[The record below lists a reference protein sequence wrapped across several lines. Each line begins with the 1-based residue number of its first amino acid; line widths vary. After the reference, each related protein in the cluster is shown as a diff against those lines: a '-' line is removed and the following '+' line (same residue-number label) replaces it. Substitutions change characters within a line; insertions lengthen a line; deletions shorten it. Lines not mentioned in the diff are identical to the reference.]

1 MRTGPRLM
9 GSPRHRDARSFPR
22 PRSILLVPPSSR
34 GRFVFEIILPYA
46 RLLFRVPSFQRLARI
61 PFGTRALPAL
71 GFLPSSRPH
80 PCASTIARPS
90 TTALAFRPQVFS
102 TSRRLAPRTGS
113 QACFIPLPR
122 PGFSCS
128 RPSLSAQPTF
138 PRREEPAPLALT
150 VAHSPTEIGCHVR
163 RPRLRGFDPREGA
176 FRRFGYSPLRGRCL
190 LQVSLLQVII
200 SHRWPRL
207 LEAIRP

>member
-9 GSPRHRDARSFPR
+9 GSPRQSRRALVSSPALDPARSAV
-22 PRSILLVPPSSR
+22 ISR
-34 GRFVFEIILPYA
+34 TIVYENILPYA

-61 PFGTRALPAL
+61 LSDSSSTCPWVPSLFATSPV
-71 GFLPSSRPH
+71 PVHSSRGH
-80 PCASTIARPS
+80 PRPGS
-90 TTALAFRPQVFS
+90 SFRPQVFA

-113 QACFIPLPR
+113 RACFIPLPR

-128 RPSLSAQPTF
+128 RPSLFAQLTLPH
-138 PRREEPAPLALT
+138 RKEPAPLALPT
-150 VAHSPTEIGCHVR
+150 PRSPTEVGCHVG
-163 RPRLRGFDPREGA
+163 RPRLRGFHPREGA
-176 FRRFGYSPLRGRCL
+176 FQRFGYSPPRGRCL
-190 LQVSLLQVII
+190 LQVPLLQVTI